1 MSPAPPS
8 PASSAAPAAP
18 GRVGAGGGERRRLL
32 RQQRRQ
38 ERLRNL
44 WRLLV
49 LSALAAGVGYGLL
62 RYGWTLQQP
71 GQVEVVGS
79 QLVGRDQ
86 VIAALGLRFPVPLL
100 SLQPRRIAAELSSSL
115 PVEQVQVSRLMA
127 PPRLRVSLMDRE
139 AVALAQRRGP
149 QGLERGYVDRLGNWM
164 SRRQGIAAPRSLSLT
179 VLGWQ
184 GRHRPALAELLEWR
198 QPLGSDLREIRFD
211 PSGSIWLSSATLGQV
226 RLGPADSQ
234 FDRRLEVLLHL
245 RRTLP
250 QQLQGRRLQSID
262 LSDPNQPELGLPA
275 PPSRP
280 QAPGSAP
287 AAGSDSA
294 SGRASA
300 PSSAPASGRASA
312 ASPAPSAQPAP
323 APANPA
329 LANPVAV
336 D

>member
-1 MSPAPPS
+1 MSRS
-8 PASSAAPAAP
+8 PASPRAGSP
-18 GRVGAGGGERRRLL
+18 GAERRRLL

-62 RYGWTLQQP
+62 RFGWILQQP
-71 GQVEVVGS
+71 DQVEVFGS

-100 SLQPRRIAAELSSSL
+100 SLQPRRIAGDLSTSL

-127 PPRLRVSLMDRE
+127 PPRLRVSLVDRE
-139 AVALAQRRGP
+139 AVALAQRRGA

-184 GRHRPALAELLEWR
+184 PPHRPALAELLEWR
-198 QPLGSDLREIRFD
+198 RPLGDDLREIRFD
-211 PSGSIWLSSATLGQV
+211 PSGNIWLRSASLGQV

-245 RRTLP
+245 RGTLP
-250 QQLQGRRLQSID
+250 QRLQGRRLQSID
-262 LSDPNQPELGLPA
+262 LSDPAQPELGLPA
-275 PPSRP
+275 PPPRSLAAGGP
-280 QAPGSAP
+280 PAASSGPAPSPAAPSPAAP
-287 AAGSDSA
+287 AAPG
-294 SGRASA
+294 
-300 PSSAPASGRASA
+300 
-312 ASPAPSAQPAP
+312 
-323 APANPA
+323 
-329 LANPVAV
+329 AV